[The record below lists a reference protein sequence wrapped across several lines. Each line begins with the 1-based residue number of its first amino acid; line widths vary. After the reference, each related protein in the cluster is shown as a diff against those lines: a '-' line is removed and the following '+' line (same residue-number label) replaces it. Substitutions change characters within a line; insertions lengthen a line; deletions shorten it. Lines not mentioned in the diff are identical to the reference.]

1 MPAGNGPLSGV
12 KVIELAG
19 IGPGPFAGMVLADMG
34 AEVVRVSRPG
44 DTRHAAAQSVLER
57 GRRSIVVDLKA
68 AGAADVVL
76 RLVEKA
82 DALIEGFRPGVAER
96 LGVGPGPCLDRNPRL
111 VYGRITGWGQDGPLA
126 HNAGHDIDYVAL
138 TGALYSMGQADR
150 PPAPPLNLVG
160 DFGGGGYL
168 LAYGVVC
175 GLFEALRSGKGQVV
189 DAAIVDG
196 AASLLANLF
205 GMQAQG
211 LWTSERGANLL
222 DGGRPEY
229 STYECADGKFI
240 AVGALEPA
248 FYDSF
253 IDGLG
258 LDDPPDR
265 RDRTLSGQLRTRIA
279 ERFLTRSR
287 DEWMKVFDG
296 ADACVAPVLTP
307 AEATTHPH
315 LVARKTY
322 LEVDGITQPAAAPRF
337 SRTPGQ
343 TGSRAPK
350 LGADTRAIL
359 REAGYDETAIGELN
373 RAGVVASSD

>member
-240 AVGALEPA
+240 AVGALEAA